1 MHRTPD
7 SLTVEVRLL
16 TDPCLWTWDIRDR
29 MRGDVVDSSWTGE
42 WMAYESSEEAY
53 RAGRRRLTSFRP
65 R

>member
-1 MHRTPD
+1 MPRTPE

-29 MRGDVVDSSWTGE
+29 MRGEVVDSSWTGE
-42 WMAYESSEEAY
+42 WMAYESPEEAY
-53 RAGRRRLTSFRP
+53 RAGRRRLTSILP

>member
-1 MHRTPD
+1 MQRPSE

-29 MRGDVVDSSWTGE
+29 MHGEVVDSSWTGE
-42 WMAYESSEEAY
+42 WMAYESPEEAY
-53 RAGRRRLTSFRP
+53 RAGRRRLTSIRP